1 MIRNLINQLFFTA
14 IAAIIAIPSPIFAQQ
29 PFDDITITGT
39 VINVEGEAVVG
50 ATIILKGHTGR
61 GTTTDVNGKYSITVP
76 QGSTLIISFMGYEEK
91 EVELQP
97 DISDYLTTLNEAQTR
112 INDVVIVGYGEIK
125 KSDLTGSVSVVGE
138 RSFYDQPVKN
148 VSEILQGR
156 SSGVEVTTIS
166 GMPGASTKVRVRG
179 TTSINKSSDP
189 LYVIDGIISTSGLDG
204 INPQDIASMQILKD
218 ASSTSVY
225 GSRGA
230 NGVVLITTRSGQ
242 SGDARI
248 LFSTKIGVS
257 DVRKNYNLL
266 SPYEYAL
273 ALNDIRGAGTISD
286 EDVELYRLG
295 IKGID
300 WVDLMTRTAITQDYN
315 LSIAGGSEKVRYMV
329 SGNLL
334 DQEAITIDSKYMRY
348 GLRANIE
355 ADVKPWLTLLT
366 KFNGS
371 ILHQKNGAPNWF
383 HVLNYSPTMELKDL
397 NSGIYNKDPYNI
409 LSNNPYGVIKET
421 DSDSYSYN
429 LNANAGLIFHI
440 VKGLKLSV
448 QGGYDF
454 DYAPSYSFV
463 SSRVASGATNS
474 MSNASALH
482 RYWQNTNNLTYSNT
496 FGRHTL
502 ATTAVFELSRTTDTR
517 MSISGSGL
525 SNESVGYWD
534 VTNAATRNES
544 NSYTQSSLMS
554 GILRVNYDY
563 GKRYFFTAA
572 VRADGSSKFQR
583 DHRWG
588 FFPSAAVAWD
598 IAAENFMKSQ
608 DVVSQLKLRASFGIT
623 GNEGISAYNTLGML
637 SSTSYGWGTSTGYTG
652 YWGNTFASPDL
663 TWEETTQ
670 WDVGLDTTI
679 HGINISFD
687 WFRKDTENLL
697 FQKQVPH
704 YNGGGTYWV
713 NQGALMNTGYEF
725 SLNTLVIDR
734 AVKWE
739 TTANVSYITNEVVDL
754 AGNDFVLTANYSD
767 LGGPMQIMKPGYP
780 LGSFYVYE
788 WLGFDD
794 AGANIYRKADGSTT
808 ITPTSEDLVI
818 RGNATPKWLV
828 GWNNSIIWRNLSLNI
843 FFYGAFDYD
852 RLNISR
858 FTTASMSGGSRFITL
873 RDAYFNGW
881 DYVEN
886 KSDAKYASV
895 KNTDNKSYANTT
907 FWLEDAS
914 FIKLKNVTISYT
926 IPRHITRFAD
936 IQLSVSAQDIFT
948 FTKYKGMDPEVYSS
962 YEGLDYGAYPIPRT
976 ITFGLKLTF

>member
-50 ATIILKGHTGR
+50 ATVILKGYTGR

-355 ADVKPWLTLLT
+355 ADVKPWLTLIT

-429 LNANAGLIFHI
+429 VNANAGLIFHI

-482 RYWQNTNNLTYSNT
+482 QYWQNTNNLTYSNT

-670 WDVGLDTTI
+670 WDVGLDATI

>member
-50 ATIILKGHTGR
+50 ATVILKGYTGR

-91 EVELQP
+91 DVELQP

-355 ADVKPWLTLLT
+355 ADVKPWLTLIT

-429 LNANAGLIFHI
+429 VNANAGLIFHI

-482 RYWQNTNNLTYSNT
+482 QYWQNTNNLTYSNT

-670 WDVGLDTTI
+670 WDVGLDATI

>member
-355 ADVKPWLTLLT
+355 ADVKPWLTLIT

-670 WDVGLDTTI
+670 WDVGLDATI

>member
-1 MIRNLINQLFFTA
+1 MIRDLINQLFFTA

-29 PFDDITITGT
+29 PFDDVTITGT

-50 ATIILKGHTGR
+50 ATVILKGHTGR
-61 GTTTDVNGKYSITVP
+61 GTATDVNGKYSITVP

-138 RSFYDQPVKN
+138 RSFYDQPVKT

-355 ADVKPWLTLLT
+355 ADVKPWLTLIT

-429 LNANAGLIFHI
+429 VNANAGLIFHI

-474 MSNASALH
+474 MSNTSALH
-482 RYWQNTNNLTYSNT
+482 QYWQNTNNLTYSNN

-608 DVVSQLKLRASFGIT
+608 NVVSQLKLRASFGIT

-670 WDVGLDTTI
+670 WDVGLDATI

-725 SLNTLVIDR
+725 SLNTFVIDR

-926 IPRHITRFAD
+926 IPRYITRFAD

>member
-29 PFDDITITGT
+29 PFDDVTITGT
-39 VINVEGEAVVG
+39 VINVEGEAVIG
-50 ATIILKGHTGR
+50 ATVILKGHTGR
-61 GTTTDVNGKYSITVP
+61 GTATDVNGKYSITVP

-355 ADVKPWLTLLT
+355 ADVKPWLTLIT

-429 LNANAGLIFHI
+429 VNANAGLIFHI

-482 RYWQNTNNLTYSNT
+482 QYWQNTNNLTYSNN

-652 YWGNTFASPDL
+652 YWGNKFASPDL

-670 WDVGLDTTI
+670 WDVGLDATI

-725 SLNTLVIDR
+725 SLNTFVIDR

-828 GWNNSIIWRNLSLNI
+828 GWNNSIIWRNLSINL

>member
-50 ATIILKGHTGR
+50 ATVILKGHTGR

-429 LNANAGLIFHI
+429 VNANAGLIFHI

-482 RYWQNTNNLTYSNT
+482 QYWQNTNNLTYSNT

-670 WDVGLDTTI
+670 WDVGLDATI

-818 RGNATPKWLV
+818 RSNATPKWLV

-881 DYVEN
+881 DYVED

>member
-1 MIRNLINQLFFTA
+1 MIRDLINQLFFTA

-29 PFDDITITGT
+29 PFDDVTITGT

-50 ATIILKGHTGR
+50 ATVILKGHTGR
-61 GTTTDVNGKYSITVP
+61 GTATDVNGKYSITVP

-138 RSFYDQPVKN
+138 RSFYDQPVKT

-355 ADVKPWLTLLT
+355 ADVKPWLTLIT

-429 LNANAGLIFHI
+429 VNANAGLIFHI

-482 RYWQNTNNLTYSNT
+482 QYWQNTNNLTYSNN

-608 DVVSQLKLRASFGIT
+608 NVVSQLKLRASFGIT

-670 WDVGLDTTI
+670 WDVGLDATI

-808 ITPTSEDLVI
+808 ITPTSEDLVV

-828 GWNNSIIWRNLSLNI
+828 GWNNSIIWRNLSINL

>member
-29 PFDDITITGT
+29 PFDDVTITGT
-39 VINVEGEAVVG
+39 VINVEGEAVIG
-50 ATIILKGHTGR
+50 ATVILKGHTGR
-61 GTTTDVNGKYSITVP
+61 GTATDVNGKYSITVP

-355 ADVKPWLTLLT
+355 ADVKPWLTLIT

-429 LNANAGLIFHI
+429 VNANAGLIFHI

-482 RYWQNTNNLTYSNT
+482 QYWQNTNNLTYSNT

-502 ATTAVFELSRTTDTR
+502 ATTAVFELSSTTDTR

-670 WDVGLDTTI
+670 WDVGLDATI

-725 SLNTLVIDR
+725 SLNTFVIDR

-828 GWNNSIIWRNLSLNI
+828 GWNNSIIWRNLSINL

>member
-14 IAAIIAIPSPIFAQQ
+14 IAVIIAIPSPIFAQQ
-29 PFDDITITGT
+29 PFDDVTITGT
-39 VINVEGEAVVG
+39 VVNVEGEAVVG
-50 ATIILKGHTGR
+50 ATVILKGHTGR
-61 GTTTDVNGKYSITVP
+61 GTATDVNGKYSITVP

-355 ADVKPWLTLLT
+355 ADVKPWLTLIT

-383 HVLNYSPTMELKDL
+383 HVLNYSPTMELKDP

-429 LNANAGLIFHI
+429 VNANAGLIFHI

-482 RYWQNTNNLTYSNT
+482 QYWQNTNNLTYSNT

-572 VRADGSSKFQR
+572 IRADGSSKFQR

-652 YWGNTFASPDL
+652 YWGNKFASPDL

-670 WDVGLDTTI
+670 WDVGLDATI

-725 SLNTLVIDR
+725 SLNTFVIDR

>member
-29 PFDDITITGT
+29 PFDDVTITGT

-91 EVELQP
+91 VVELQP

-429 LNANAGLIFHI
+429 VNANAGLIFHI
-440 VKGLKLSV
+440 VRGLKLSV

-482 RYWQNTNNLTYSNT
+482 QYWQNTNNLTYSNT

-670 WDVGLDTTI
+670 WDVGLDATI

>member
-1 MIRNLINQLFFTA
+1 MKRNLINQLFFTA

-29 PFDDITITGT
+29 PFDDVTITGT

-50 ATIILKGHTGR
+50 ATVILKGHTGR
-61 GTTTDVNGKYSITVP
+61 GTATDVNGKYSITVP

-355 ADVKPWLTLLT
+355 ADVKPWLTLIT

-429 LNANAGLIFHI
+429 VNANAGLIFHI

-482 RYWQNTNNLTYSNT
+482 QYWQNTNNLTYSNT

-502 ATTAVFELSRTTDTR
+502 AATAVFELSRTTDTR

-670 WDVGLDTTI
+670 WDVGLDATI

-725 SLNTLVIDR
+725 SLNTFVIDR

>member
-1 MIRNLINQLFFTA
+1 MIRDLINQLFFTA

-29 PFDDITITGT
+29 PFDDVTITGT

-50 ATIILKGHTGR
+50 ATVILKGHTGR
-61 GTTTDVNGKYSITVP
+61 GTATDVNGKYSITVP

-138 RSFYDQPVKN
+138 RSFYDQPVKT

-355 ADVKPWLTLLT
+355 ADVKPWLTLIT

-429 LNANAGLIFHI
+429 VNANAGLIFHI

-482 RYWQNTNNLTYSNT
+482 QYWQNTNNLTYSNN

-608 DVVSQLKLRASFGIT
+608 NVVSQLKLRASFGIT

-670 WDVGLDTTI
+670 WDVGLDATI

-725 SLNTLVIDR
+725 SLNTFVIDR

-808 ITPTSEDLVI
+808 ITPTSEDLVV

-828 GWNNSIIWRNLSLNI
+828 GWNNSIIWRNLSINL

>member
-1 MIRNLINQLFFTA
+1 MIRSLINQLFFTA

-29 PFDDITITGT
+29 PFDDVTITGT

-50 ATIILKGHTGR
+50 ATVILKGHTGR
-61 GTTTDVNGKYSITVP
+61 GTATDVNGKYSITVP

-355 ADVKPWLTLLT
+355 ADVKPWLTLIT

-421 DSDSYSYN
+421 DKDSYSYN
-429 LNANAGLIFHI
+429 VNANAGLIFHI

-482 RYWQNTNNLTYSNT
+482 QYWQNTNNLTYSNT

-670 WDVGLDTTI
+670 WDVGLDATI

-725 SLNTLVIDR
+725 SLNTFVIDR

-828 GWNNSIIWRNLSLNI
+828 GWNNSIIWRNLSINL